1 MQCDISP
8 SLIFFENDEW
18 YFWFIGDDMPVI
30 YHVANAKLIFLQ
42 SVQAAVFF
50 WEELLLNEFP
60 AGYYFIFSYI

>member
-1 MQCDISP
+1 
-8 SLIFFENDEW
+8 
-18 YFWFIGDDMPVI
+18 MPVI